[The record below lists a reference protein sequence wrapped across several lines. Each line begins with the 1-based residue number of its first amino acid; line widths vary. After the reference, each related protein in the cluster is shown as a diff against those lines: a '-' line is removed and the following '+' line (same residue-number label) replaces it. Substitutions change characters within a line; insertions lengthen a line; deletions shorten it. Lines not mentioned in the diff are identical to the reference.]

1 MVIMVKD
8 GNLTV
13 SKELEED
20 GFSMFVSCE
29 EMLIAAYDVISRIF
43 SEESVIKAYYATDPA
58 TMSLRTKREEGT
70 EGMGRQDREV
80 TER

>member
-1 MVIMVKD
+1 MVKD

-20 GFSMFVSCE
+20 GFSFFVSCE

-70 EGMGRQDREV
+70 EGMGRQAREV